1 VKILLIG
8 GTRNLGHEIGIE
20 LLAQGHGITLLNRG
34 VTPDEYPRF
43 VERLRADRRDA
54 AALTAA
60 VGKREFDA
68 VIDTSLYTGPEA
80 AAAVELFAGRTGHY
94 VFISS
99 GQVYLVAPGS
109 RRPYREDEYDFPVMP
124 EPTAGTFDHE
134 EWLYGVHKRAAEAE
148 FFAGARSYGFP
159 FTILRLPMVH
169 GERDHYQRIENYVAR
184 LMDGGPIVCPDDRP
198 LDIRH
203 IDVRDAVRAVVK
215 IVTTGIGKGAAYNL
229 GEDAS
234 TSFDDAL
241 ALIAKETRKP
251 VRLAQVPRRIL
262 EEKGLLPA
270 ASPLSLRWMS
280 ALDNTRAR
288 RELGLVFSSFSDF
301 ALRVVRAYMFKGM
314 PKPAGYTQRAAE
326 LALV

>member
-1 VKILLIG
+1 MKILLIG
-8 GTRNLGHEIGIE
+8 GTRNLGHEIGTE

-54 AALTAA
+54 AALAAA
-60 VGKREFDA
+60 VGPREFDA
-68 VIDTSLYTGPEA
+68 VIDMSLYTGPEA

-99 GQVYLVAPGS
+99 GQVYLVAPGA
-109 RRPYREDEYDFPVMP
+109 RRPYREDEYDFPVMA
-124 EPTAGTFDHE
+124 EPARGTFDHE
-134 EWLYGVHKRAAEAE
+134 EWLYGVDKRAAEGE

-169 GERDHYQRIENYVAR
+169 GERDHHQRIENYVAR

-203 IDVRDAVRAVVK
+203 IDVRDAVRAVIK

-229 GEDAS
+229 SEDAS

-251 VRLAQVPRRIL
+251 VRLAHVPRRVL

-270 ASPLSLRWMS
+270 ASPFSLKWMS

-288 RELGLVFSSFSDF
+288 QELGLVFSSFSDF

-314 PKPAGYTQRAAE
+314 PKPAGYAQRAAE
-326 LALV
+326 LALI